1 VFFLKLSEN
10 DRKAAFALLIIL
22 AVGASAYVFFIAG
35 QQDSPSDG
43 QNFYY
48 LLKGAEKAGILYD
61 VRGAGRMQV
70 TAAYQCGVDMI
81 SKGRFAGKTLENIA
95 CDESGC
101 LSASTGTNGTN
112 RMTYEQA
119 IRKFAAEPYII
130 IKTGEKSSYE
140 FFQRHMEIT
149 IGKNAGN
156 ETKCDI
162 AATES

>member
-1 VFFLKLSEN
+1 MFFLKLSEN
-10 DRKAAFALLIIL
+10 DRKACFALLVVL
-22 AVGASAYVFFIAG
+22 ALGASAYALLISG
-35 QQDSPSDG
+35 PSDSPSDG
-43 QNFYY
+43 QSFYY
-48 LLKGAEKAGILYD
+48 LLKGAAQVGILYD
-61 VRGAGRMQV
+61 VRGAGSSQV

-81 SKGRFAGKTLENIA
+81 SRGRFAGKALENIA

-119 IRKFAAEPYII
+119 IRKFASEPYIL
-130 IKTGEKSSYE
+130 IKTGEAPSYQ

-149 IGKNAGN
+149 IGKGAGN
-156 ETKCDI
+156 GTQCDI